1 MKEQDKKQD
10 TPFFKELTAE
20 RGLSVAEFKDLE
32 ETFVID
38 RSFFNGMKSLQQ
50 FFADAPEPFNKLDD
64 DSQAI
69 KRRDMIVLAGYGT
82 LVDGKFVPK
91 PHLEER
97 YNQFMSYCRAEYA
110 GYIRVL
116 WLSYDELCDDLGV
129 EPIEKAPVSKT
140 FSRMGK
146 KI

>member
-10 TPFFKELTAE
+10 TPFFKELTVE
-20 RGLSVAEFKDLE
+20 RALSVAEFKKE
-32 ETFVID
+32 KETFVIN

-82 LVDGKFVPK
+82 VVDGEFVPK

-97 YNQFMSYCRAEYA
+97 YNQFMTYCRAEYA

-129 EPIEKAPVSKT
+129 ETIEQAPVTKT
-140 FSRMGK
+140 FKRMGK